1 MSNLEFLF
9 LCQKHL
15 ILPELALEDEALL
28 DLLKNKESADIIE
41 NYLINEF

>member
-9 LCQKHL
+9 LCRKHL
-15 ILPELALEDEALL
+15 ILPELALEDERLL
-28 DLLKNKESADIIE
+28 DLLKNQESADIIE